1 MKLERANPLTL
12 DFRPHIFCNGK
23 ELLCSRSCSMSYQPY
38 LEGIQDMEV
47 EEK

>member
-23 ELLCSRSCSMSYQPY
+23 ELLYSRSCSMSYQPY